1 MAAWGTLQAA
11 ALLTGATSVHGGL
24 EAVEAGLAVLAGYVM
39 ADLGSG
45 VFHWIVDN
53 YGDAKTPALGTIIDS
68 FQGHHARPWTSACP
82 RRSERVV
89 RKFR

>member
-11 ALLTGATSVHGGL
+11 ALAVGVSSVHSNL
-24 EAVEAGLAVLAGYVM
+24 EAAEAGVAVLAGYLL

-53 YGDAKTPALGTIIDS
+53 YGDASTPALGSIIDA

-82 RRSERVV
+82 AAGHSRATH
-89 RKFR
+89 

>member
-11 ALLTGATSVHGGL
+11 ALLTGATSVHGSL
-24 EAVEAGLAVLAGYVM
+24 EAVEAGMAVLAGYVL